1 MSANGHTSS
10 EASRL
15 KDPSLFC
22 TKIVI
27 GSQRLDSH
35 SGKTFDVLYPGDC
48 DVVVATIPECNA
60 ADVNDAISSCLSTF
74 RDFSQTTARH
84 RSDLLRKLNDLTL
97 ANIDDLATLIVRE
110 NGKTRAEA
118 EAEVKY
124 AASFLSWFAN
134 IAEVGCQ
141 GETISAANPNMRIQ
155 TIRQPIGVVA
165 CLLPWNLPLAM
176 ATRKIGPALAAGC
189 TCVVKPAG
197 ETPLSTLAFAELVK
211 RAGYPDGCV
220 NVVTT
225 LDNVAEVGKAICEH
239 KDVRKVSLTGST
251 RVGKL
256 IAQQSASTLKKLSME
271 LGGNSPVIVMNDAD
285 LNKAISGVLVSKLR
299 TAGQTCVAANRIL
312 VQSGIHD
319 KFLSALAEK
328 LKTYK
333 QGDGEDPDVLLGPL
347 ITDRA
352 VEKCRSHVED
362 ALSKGAQLY
371 YGPTPP
377 SSFPDKGGYFY
388 PPTIL
393 TGLSDNMQISSEET
407 FGPVAAIR
415 TFETEEEALR
425 IANDSDVGLGAYLYT
440 NDLRVAARMSARI
453 ETGMVGINTGMLS
466 ACEAPFGGVKQ
477 SGYGKEGSIHGMGEY
492 QVMKSITTDIS

>member
-1 MSANGHTSS
+1 MPSNANT

-15 KDPSLFC
+15 KDSSLFIDKC
-22 TKIVI
+22 VI
-27 GSQRLDSH
+27 GPNRVSSH
-35 SGKTFDVLYPGDC
+35 SGKTFDVLYPGNRS
-48 DVVVATIPECNA
+48 VKVASIPECNA
-60 ADVNDAISSCLSTF
+60 ADVNDAVASAFSTF
-74 RDFSQTTARH
+74 REYSRTTARQ

-97 ANIDDLATLIVRE
+97 AHIDDLATLIVRE

-124 AASFLSWFAN
+124 AASFLGWFAN
-134 IAEVGCQ
+134 MAEIGAQ
-141 GETISAANPNMRIQ
+141 GETIAAANPNMRVH

-239 KDVRKVSLTGST
+239 KHIRKVSLTGST
-251 RVGKL
+251 RVGRL
-256 IAQQSASTLKKLSME
+256 IAAQSAATLKKLSME

-285 LNKAISGVLVSKLR
+285 LDKAINGVLLAKLR
-299 TAGQTCVAANRIL
+299 TSGQTCVAANRIL
-312 VQSGIHD
+312 VQSEIHD
-319 KFLSALAEK
+319 RFLSALIEEI
-328 LKTYK
+328 KTYK
-333 QGDGEDPDVLLGPL
+333 QGDGEDAQVKLGPL

-352 VEKCRSHVED
+352 VEKCRAHVKD
-362 ALSKGAQLY
+362 ALSKGATLS
-371 YGPTPP
+371 YGPEPP
-377 SSFPDKGGYFY
+377 CSLPSEGGYFY
-388 PPTIL
+388 PPTVL
-393 TGLSDNMQISSEET
+393 TGLKDDMDICSEET

-415 TFETEEEALR
+415 KFTTEQEALE
-425 IANDSDVGLGAYLYT
+425 IANDSEVGLGAYVYT
-440 NDLRVAARMSARI
+440 NDLRIAARMANGI
-453 ETGMVGINTGMLS
+453 ETGMIGINTGMLS
-466 ACEAPFGGVKQ
+466 ACESPFGGIKQ
-477 SGYGKEGSIHGMGEY
+477 SGYGKEGSIHGMTEY
-492 QVMKSITTDIS
+492 QIIKTITTDVSG

>member
-1 MSANGHTSS
+1 MSFNGTKT
-10 EASRL
+10 EASHL
-15 KDPSLFC
+15 KDPSLFITQC
-22 TKIVI
+22 II
-27 GSQRLDSH
+27 GSNRVPSH
-35 SGKTFDVLYPGDC
+35 SSKTFDVIYPGDRSITI
-48 DVVVATIPECNA
+48 ASIPECNTT
-60 ADVNDAISSCLSTF
+60 DVNDAVSSAYSTF
-74 RDFSQTTARH
+74 QTFRNTTARQ

-110 NGKTRAEA
+110 NGKTRTEA

-134 IAEVGCQ
+134 LAEVGAQ
-141 GETISAANPNMRIQ
+141 GETIAAANPNMRVH
-155 TIRQPIGVVA
+155 TIKQPIGVVA

-211 RAGYPDGCV
+211 RSGYPDGCV

-225 LDNVAEVGKAICEH
+225 LDNVAEVGRAICEH
-239 KDVRKVSLTGST
+239 KHIRKVSLTGST

-256 IAQQSASTLKKLSME
+256 IVAQSASTLKKLSME

-285 LNKAISGVLVSKLR
+285 LDKAITGVLLAKLR
-299 TAGQTCVAANRIL
+299 TSGQTCVAANRIL

-328 LKTYK
+328 IKTYK
-333 QGDGEDPDVLLGPL
+333 QGDGEDIEVLLGPL

-352 VEKCRSHVED
+352 VEKCRSHVQD
-362 ALSKGAQLY
+362 ALEKGASLY
-371 YGPTPP
+371 YGPKPP
-377 SSFPDKGGYFY
+377 SSFPNSGGYFY

-393 TGLSDNMQISSEET
+393 TGLKDDMQICTEET
-407 FGPVAAIR
+407 FGPVVAIR
-415 TFETEEEALR
+415 KFDTEEEALKL
-425 IANDSDVGLGAYLYT
+425 ANDSDVGLGAYVYT
-440 NDLRVAARMSARI
+440 NDLRVAARMSTSI
-453 ETGMVGINTGMLS
+453 ETGMIGINTGMLS
-466 ACEAPFGGVKQ
+466 ACESPFGGVKE
-477 SGYGKEGSIHGMGEY
+477 SGYGKEGSVHGMAEY
-492 QVMKSITTDIS
+492 QIMKTITTDVSG